1 MAEDMRKTITAAH
14 AHIDARSTIGA
25 CISVC
30 ADAPDERGRWRVQ
43 RWCADTLNLLH
54 PASPGINAETAAA
67 ARRFGAWL
75 ATRQVRP

>member
-1 MAEDMRKTITAAH
+1 
-14 AHIDARSTIGA
+14 
-25 CISVC
+25 
-30 ADAPDERGRWRVQ
+30 VQ

-54 PASPGINAETAAA
+54 PSSPGINAETAAA